1 MLARVAKNARTQ
13 RYAHHSELFNS
24 VLLMI
29 TRMFSYSANSNGTQH
44 SQTNEDYVRFPLYA
58 AFPNVLAHV
67 LHLTKERA
75 DRSASALE

>member
-29 TRMFSYSANSNGTQH
+29 TRMFSYSANSMAPDILKQMKT
-44 SQTNEDYVRFPLYA
+44 TY
-58 AFPNVLAHV
+58 VLAHV